1 LLREAAVARKVH
13 ATYRVQLH
21 AGFGFEGTKEVLR
34 VQLTRLLTERP
45 EVAEARD
52 TVAAEL
58 NANPE
63 PLHAL
68 LERQNY
74 RLAFWRAAARDL
86 GYRRFFDINSLV
98 ALRMEDEEVFTDT
111 HALVLR
117 WLGDGVLDVVYNHP
131 CAHRRE

>member
-1 LLREAAVARKVH
+1 MARKVH

-21 AGFGFEGTKEVLR
+21 AGFGFEAAKEVLR
-34 VQLTRLLTERP
+34 AQLSRILAERP
-45 EVAEARD
+45 EV
-52 TVAAEL
+52 AEL

-63 PLHAL
+63 LLHAL
-68 LERQNY
+68 LERRNY